1 MYRIS
6 AKYNEEGIRRQTG
19 GAIFLSYGG
28 CRQSYEEAYDWISR
42 HKNLLESW
50 TIFRQD
56 EVKVASSEE
65 ENEYS

>member
-28 CRQSYEEAYDWISR
+28 CRQTMEECEEWISR
-42 HKNLLESW
+42 HKELLENWSIYSQSE
-50 TIFRQD
+50 TL
-56 EVKVASSEE
+56 VSSSVMEK
-65 ENEYS
+65 SQ